1 MDDFDPDIENR
12 GSLRRA
18 YPDCGLLWDFG
29 LFVDPWDRL
38 GLTHCLPALGS
49 KVADDIVVLNI
60 GQSRLRVTDQA
71 DESCGKMAQPV
82 SREVGGNR
90 RWQGGSSHALG
101 TVTVNCQ
108 AHNFVSKRMSTYWW

>member
-1 MDDFDPDIENR
+1 MTP
-12 GSLRRA
+12 
-18 YPDCGLLWDFG
+18 
-29 LFVDPWDRL
+29 
-38 GLTHCLPALGS
+38 CLSALGR
-49 KVADDIVVLNI
+49 KEADDMVVLNI
-60 GQSRLRVTDQA
+60 GQSQLRVTDQA

-108 AHNFVSKRMSTYWW
+108 AHNFVSKRMSAYWW

>member
-1 MDDFDPDIENR
+1 M
-12 GSLRRA
+12 
-18 YPDCGLLWDFG
+18 
-29 LFVDPWDRL
+29 
-38 GLTHCLPALGS
+38 
-49 KVADDIVVLNI
+49 VADDMVVLNI

-101 TVTVNCQ
+101 TVTVNWQ
-108 AHNFVSKRMSTYWW
+108 AHNFVSKRMSAYWW

>member
-1 MDDFDPDIENR
+1 M
-12 GSLRRA
+12 
-18 YPDCGLLWDFG
+18 
-29 LFVDPWDRL
+29 
-38 GLTHCLPALGS
+38 
-49 KVADDIVVLNI
+49 VVLNI

-101 TVTVNCQ
+101 TVTVNQ
-108 AHNFVSKRMSTYWW
+108 VHNISPGPGLEDGGNALVISEPKLSSRLSEAQSNAATGYYRFKSGNGH